1 MSLVLLEVVVEALE
15 ALGGEGEGD
24 SRGDVDLA
32 DINEVEDGVLKDL
45 GPD

>member
-24 SRGDVDLA
+24 ARGDVDLA
-32 DINEVEDGVLKDL
+32 DINEDGVLKDL